1 MNENTLLSPSVKHLT
16 FKGKF
21 KGSRCKYISK
31 AISKRFT
38 ITDGFYNRFKTT
50 ITIYIPKLTP
60 KHQCLRT
67 MLHIVNGG
75 GSCQLRVKDP
85 RDLADRLEEI
95 VTVLRSDPWLDMA
108 FRIDDV
114 SNHISQTGEV
124 PVTFDEAIVD
134 VNEYKASLLD
144 NVDVKTKD
152 LEDLGK
158 EFLREKGICE
168 DPQ

>member
-1 MNENTLLSPSVKHLT
+1 MNEITLPTTSIKHLT

-21 KGSRCKYISK
+21 KGSRPNYIPK

-50 ITIYIPKLTP
+50 ITVYIPKLNSRYP
-60 KHQCLRT
+60 KLQT

-75 GSCQLRVKDP
+75 GSCQLRVRDP

-95 VTVLRSDPWLDMA
+95 VGILRSEPWLDKA
-108 FRIDDV
+108 FRVEDIAQ
-114 SNHISQTGEV
+114 HIMETGEL
-124 PVTFDEAIVD
+124 PVSFDEEIVD
-134 VNEYKASLLD
+134 VNEWKDSLIND
-144 NVDVKTKD
+144 VDVSSRD

-158 EFLREKGICE
+158 EFLRQKGICE
-168 DPQ
+168 DPR